1 MNIVKIDKIVSLLI
15 YRIFF
20 ITIIIFSTFFNTKLS
35 VALENKILIKLNNEI
50 ITTVDIAQEINYLKS
65 FNKKISELDEQKIIS
80 IAKNSIIKERIKKIE
95 ILKYTENLTIDEKYL
110 SSMIEGAYSK
120 IGLNNIDQFKNYL
133 DDNNLNIKMVEEKL
147 IIDAYWTQIIY
158 NKYKGKI
165 NIDRKKIISEISS
178 RKNKFY
184 NISEIMFNIE
194 NSENLNKKYKLI
206 KESIN
211 DNGFENTALIYS
223 ISESSKTGG
232 DVGWINESAI
242 SPKIEAELY
251 SLKKG
256 EYTKPITIPG
266 GFLILKVNDVKEE
279 NVKIDI
285 NKEIEKVIDIK
296 TNEQLNQFSNL
307 YMNKIKKNINIYEL

>member
-1 MNIVKIDKIVSLLI
+1 MNIVKINKFVNQLI
-15 YRIFF
+15 YNIFF
-20 ITIIIFSTFFNTKLS
+20 IAIIISIFFNTKLS
-35 VALENKILIKLNNEI
+35 VALENRILIKLNNEI

-65 FNKKISELDEQKIIS
+65 FNKKILELDNEKIIS
-80 IAKNSIIKERIKKIE
+80 IAKNSIVKEKIKKIE
-95 ILKYTENLTIDEKYL
+95 ILKYTQNLTIDEKYL

-133 DDNNLNIKMVEEKL
+133 DDNGVNIKMVEEKL

-158 NKYKGKI
+158 NKYKDKI
-165 NIDRKKIISEISS
+165 KIDRKKIISEISS

-184 NISEIMFNIE
+184 NISEIMFNVE
-194 NSENLNKKYKLI
+194 KSENLNKKYKLI
-206 KESIN
+206 KQSISE
-211 DNGFENTALIYS
+211 NGFDNTALIYS
-223 ISESSKTGG
+223 ISESSKNGG

-242 SPKIEAELY
+242 SPKIKVELY
-251 SLKKG
+251 SVKKG

-285 NKEIEKVIDIK
+285 NKEVEKVIDIK

-307 YMNKIKKNINIYEL
+307 YMNKIKKNIYIHEL

>member
-1 MNIVKIDKIVSLLI
+1 MNKVKIDKFVSQLI
-15 YRIFF
+15 YKVFF
-20 ITIIIFSTFFNTKLS
+20 ITIIISIFFNTKLS
-35 VALENKILIKLNNEI
+35 VALENRILIKLNNEI
-50 ITTVDIAQEINYLKS
+50 VTTVDIAQEINYLKS
-65 FNKKISELDEQKIIS
+65 FNKKILELDNEKIIS
-80 IAKNSIIKERIKKIE
+80 IAKNSIIKEKIKKIE
-95 ILKYTENLTIDEKYL
+95 ILKYTQNLTIDEKYL

-133 DDNNLNIKMVEEKL
+133 DDNDVNIKMVEEKL

-158 NKYKGKI
+158 NKYKDKI
-165 NIDRKKIISEISS
+165 KIDKNKIISEISS

-184 NISEIMFNIE
+184 KISEIMFNVE
-194 NSENLNKKYKLI
+194 KSENLNEKYKLI
-206 KESIN
+206 KQSIN

-223 ISESSKTGG
+223 ISESSKNGG

-242 SPKIEAELY
+242 SPKIETELY
-251 SLKKG
+251 SIKKG
-256 EYTKPITIPG
+256 EYTRPITIPG

-307 YMNKIKKNINIYEL
+307 YMNKIKKNINIHEL

>member
-1 MNIVKIDKIVSLLI
+1 MNIVKINKFVNQLI
-15 YRIFF
+15 YNIFF
-20 ITIIIFSTFFNTKLS
+20 IAIIISIFFNTKLS
-35 VALENKILIKLNNEI
+35 VALENRILIKLNNEI

-65 FNKKISELDEQKIIS
+65 FNKKILELDNEKIIS
-80 IAKNSIIKERIKKIE
+80 IAKNSIVKEKIKKIE
-95 ILKYTENLTIDEKYL
+95 ILKYTQNLTIDEKYL

-133 DDNNLNIKMVEEKL
+133 DDNGVNIKMVEEKL

-158 NKYKGKI
+158 NKYKDKI
-165 NIDRKKIISEISS
+165 KIDKKKIISEISS

-184 NISEIMFNIE
+184 NISEIMFNVE
-194 NSENLNKKYKLI
+194 KSENLNKKYKLI
-206 KESIN
+206 KQSISE
-211 DNGFENTALIYS
+211 NGFDNTALIYS
-223 ISESSKTGG
+223 ISESSKNGG

-242 SPKIEAELY
+242 STKIKVELY
-251 SLKKG
+251 SVKKG

-285 NKEIEKVIDIK
+285 NKEVEKVIDIK

-307 YMNKIKKNINIYEL
+307 YMNKIKKNIYIHEL